1 MTTDE
6 ICLDCDRE
14 NADCTCNQA
23 PSLTQ
28 LTEYARRDLDAQHV
42 RDAAPL
48 LLDALIQCM
57 LLIYGT
63 ANLTLFTEEAKAALE
78 LGHNAIRKAAG
89 R

>member
-14 NADCTCNQA
+14 NADCICNQA

-42 RDAAPL
+42 RDAARL

-63 ANLTLFTEEAKAALE
+63 ANLTPFSKEANAALK

>member
-6 ICLDCDRE
+6 ICLDCDQQ

-63 ANLTLFTEEAKAALE
+63 ANLTPFGKEANAALE